1 MSQAAPSRLPK
12 PINFLFEN
20 SIFLIAGTL
29 AALLWANTNT
39 ESYES
44 LVHYTIVGGDGHHD
58 IEETHLQE
66 ATDHDEHALETA
78 PENQSETRG
87 FLADLYHRV
96 VERPDENG
104 QNHGINLHFLIND
117 ILMALFFATAAG
129 EVWEALLPGGSLSN
143 PKQAVPNLLPKPS
156 CQD

>member
-12 PINFLFEN
+12 PISFLFEN

-58 IEETHLQE
+58 VEEPHLQE
-66 ATDHDEHALETA
+66 AADHDEDALETTSITKA
-78 PENQSETRG
+78 RLEAFS
-87 FLADLYHRV
+87 
-96 VERPDENG
+96 
-104 QNHGINLHFLIND
+104 LIF
-117 ILMALFFATAAG
+117 IT
-129 EVWEALLPGGSLSN
+129 V
-143 PKQAVPNLLPKPS
+143 
-156 CQD
+156 